1 MALNAMMSSKGY
13 KTLVLFR
20 ILLMVVLPQTNAE
33 FPIGCKH
40 NPTYDCKTA
49 FKYFVEHK
57 PNIKGAQH
65 FGIEYFHKSF
75 RHNQAEWFVNK
86 HKLTAANTM
95 FRCCQTFIEEAKLQY
110 FTDHN
115 RYRQLIYNN
124 PFQLK
129 IRQATAT
136 VYYLY
141 IKNIHKSTDN
151 WFDIAKYHYDDASP
165 SNSSFQIL
173 ISTSS
178 SIRPSLRRSTSLLH
192 RASDATSSSNA
203 DKHTNET
210 LRFEDDTKTHD
221 TNDYSDDVPVLRTL
235 KQYGIIS
242 ANDTRNTFYFRIPS
256 QRNVNTNIPSQ
267 AMKFAL
273 NKGFESIHRD
283 TSVVYHAIMDPNHL
297 LSILIRDNISFS
309 DFSQNIS
316 VTSNYLIL
324 EMCCSEYLAHH
335 YDKNVNTIVTAKHRF
350 YYSLILELRVNKSQR
365 IEYTEA
371 TTTCTMFKDSYDNGI
386 YNELYSMKDVHIEGL
401 VVKRHKRPK
410 KTTQVISDR
419 SQFP

>member
-1 MALNAMMSSKGY
+1 MSSKGY

-86 HKLTAANTM
+86 HKLTAANT
-95 FRCCQTFIEEAKLQY
+95 I
-110 FTDHN
+110 
-115 RYRQLIYNN
+115 QLIYNN

-151 WFDIAKYHYDDASP
+151 WFDIAKYQYVDASP

-178 SIRPSLRRSTSLLH
+178 S
-192 RASDATSSSNA
+192 
-203 DKHTNET
+203 
-210 LRFEDDTKTHD
+210 
-221 TNDYSDDVPVLRTL
+221 
-235 KQYGIIS
+235 
-242 ANDTRNTFYFRIPS
+242 
-256 QRNVNTNIPSQ
+256 
-267 AMKFAL
+267 
-273 NKGFESIHRD
+273 
-283 TSVVYHAIMDPNHL
+283 
-297 LSILIRDNISFS
+297 
-309 DFSQNIS
+309 
-316 VTSNYLIL
+316 
-324 EMCCSEYLAHH
+324 
-335 YDKNVNTIVTAKHRF
+335 
-350 YYSLILELRVNKSQR
+350 
-365 IEYTEA
+365 
-371 TTTCTMFKDSYDNGI
+371 
-386 YNELYSMKDVHIEGL
+386 
-401 VVKRHKRPK
+401 
-410 KTTQVISDR
+410 
-419 SQFP
+419 